1 MFDVLPA
8 DQTKPK
14 KFDGE
19 HAVSRHFMK
28 LLHIL
33 FHYFWRTLSF
43 LYSLSDIF
51 VYVYLWVCV
60 DTFERRKVMNVY
72 TYMTLRGSWSHSVVL
87 FPFKDLTAG
96 ATWYVFFTKIS
107 FMYSLQFV
115 KYSVMCNLADYSG
128 EITILIR
135 TLNLNIDDI
144 VFRGMLKVHFERIM
158 SISLCMIRSKYPI
171 KNVKLKVYV
180 SWNCNLSGHSKI
192 FRIWFYDKIQVAS
205 WNILISYRIMMHKI
219 IL

>member
-1 MFDVLPA
+1 MIWWRLLNAIKYFLRGQFEFEFSGKWAISRCLMCYLPIKQSQKSLTVNTRFPGILWNFCTFYFIIFDAHSL
-8 DQTKPK
+8 
-14 KFDGE
+14 FI
-19 HAVSRHFMK
+19 VSLWHFCVCISM
-28 LLHIL
+28 
-33 FHYFWRTLSF
+33 
-43 LYSLSDIF
+43 
-51 VYVYLWVCV
+51 CV

-144 VFRGMLKVHFERIM
+144 VFRGMLKVLFRTH
-158 SISLCMIRSKYPI
+158 Y
-171 KNVKLKVYV
+171 VY
-180 SWNCNLSGHSKI
+180 
-192 FRIWFYDKIQVAS
+192 FTMYDKI
-205 WNILISYRIMMHKI
+205 
-219 IL
+219 

>member
-1 MFDVLPA
+1 MCYLPI
-8 DQTKPK
+8 K
-14 KFDGE
+14 KANIWRWTRGFAAFYETCTFYFNILD
-19 HAVSRHFMK
+19 ALSLFF
-28 LLHIL
+28 IL
-33 FHYFWRTLSF
+33 F
-43 LYSLSDIF
+43 SLWH
-51 VYVYLWVCV
+51 LCV

-144 VFRGMLKVHFERIM
+144 VFRGMLKVLFRTH
-158 SISLCMIRSKYPI
+158 Y
-171 KNVKLKVYV
+171 VY
-180 SWNCNLSGHSKI
+180 
-192 FRIWFYDKIQVAS
+192 FTMYDKI
-205 WNILISYRIMMHKI
+205 
-219 IL
+219 

>member
-1 MFDVLPA
+1 MCYLPI
-8 DQTKPK
+8 K
-14 KFDGE
+14 KANIWRWTRGFAAFYETCTFYFNILD
-19 HAVSRHFMK
+19 ALSLFF
-28 LLHIL
+28 IL
-33 FHYFWRTLSF
+33 F
-43 LYSLSDIF
+43 SLWH
-51 VYVYLWVCV
+51 LCV

-180 SWNCNLSGHSKI
+180 SWNCNLSGHSKT
-192 FRIWFYDKIQVAS
+192 FRIWFYSKIRCCY
-205 WNILISYRIMMHKI
+205 IKYT
-219 IL
+219 

>member
-1 MFDVLPA
+1 MGDKPLFDVLPA

-14 KFDGE
+14 SLTVNTRSPGI
-19 HAVSRHFMK
+19 
-28 LLHIL
+28 LLNLHIL
-33 FHYFWRTLSF
+33 FHYFNTHTLF
-43 LYSLSDIF
+43 ISLSDIF
-51 VYVYLWVCV
+51 MYVYSCVCV

-115 KYSVMCNLADYSG
+115 KYPVMCNWADYSG

-171 KNVKLKVYV
+171 KKVKLKVYV
-180 SWNCNLSGHSKI
+180 SWNCNLSGHSKT
-192 FRIWFYDKIQVAS
+192 FRIWLY
-205 WNILISYRIMMHKI
+205 
-219 IL
+219 

>member
-1 MFDVLPA
+1 MGDKPLFDVLPA
-8 DQTKPK
+8 DQIKPRSLTVNTR
-14 KFDGE
+14 FSGI
-19 HAVSRHFMK
+19 
-28 LLHIL
+28 LWNLHIL

-43 LYSLSDIF
+43 LYSLTDIF

-96 ATWYVFFTKIS
+96 ATWYVFFTKM
-107 FMYSLQFV
+107 FMYSIEAQLC
-115 KYSVMCNLADYSG
+115 CNLADHSG

-144 VFRGMLKVHFERIM
+144 VFRGMLKVLFRTH
-158 SISLCMIRSKYPI
+158 Y
-171 KNVKLKVYV
+171 VY
-180 SWNCNLSGHSKI
+180 
-192 FRIWFYDKIQVAS
+192 FTMYDKI
-205 WNILISYRIMMHKI
+205 
-219 IL
+219 

>member
-1 MFDVLPA
+1 M
-8 DQTKPK
+8 
-14 KFDGE
+14 
-19 HAVSRHFMK
+19 
-28 LLHIL
+28 
-33 FHYFWRTLSF
+33 
-43 LYSLSDIF
+43 
-51 VYVYLWVCV
+51 YVYSCVCV

-115 KYSVMCNLADYSG
+115 KYPVMCNWADYSG

-180 SWNCNLSGHSKI
+180 SWNCNLSVHSKT
-192 FRIWFYDKIQVAS
+192 FRIWFYYEIPCCFIVS
-205 WNILISYRIMMHKI
+205 I
-219 IL
+219 